1 MAEDPPGRIGF
12 VMDESKRAFLRAA
25 GLLISNVILQ
35 CRLGAKGKPRNKGS
49 DQKVVV
55 LIFGGVRHAETFS
68 QQGLVNIPHLS
79 RDLLPRA
86 LFYLLV
92 RNEGVTAHFNATSSI
107 LTGNWQHVDDWGKLP
122 PASPTLFEDFRKQLG
137 IPQSQVWVVASNKA
151 LTNLIGASS
160 LPGYGPRFG
169 ANVVFP
175 KQLLITAVENAIRE
189 GRNRDLVDRAKVQ
202 AELESVLQSSN
213 FEGLGWTVF
222 DAAETLDP
230 QVQPV
235 IHEAVAT
242 FVHSGVP
249 TTGDEL
255 TFFISREIM
264 RKFAPD
270 LLVVIFSDVEVAH
283 FGSYSLHLAGIRTGD
298 RLSYDLWQEIET
310 NTEYRGRTTMV
321 ILPEF
326 GRDPDGSSTNGFFNH
341 RADEESTRT
350 SWMMCVGAAVDK
362 PQISERPIHHIDVC
376 PTLASVL
383 GFQMPEARGNRLPE
397 FRV

>member
-1 MAEDPPGRIGF
+1 M
-12 VMDESKRAFLRAA
+12 
-25 GLLISNVILQ
+25 
-35 CRLGAKGKPRNKGS
+35 
-49 DQKVVV
+49 
-55 LIFGGVRHAETFS
+55 
-68 QQGLVNIPHLS
+68 
-79 RDLLPRA
+79 
-86 LFYLLV
+86 
-92 RNEGVTAHFNATSSI
+92 
-107 LTGNWQHVDDWGKLP
+107 
-122 PASPTLFEDFRKQLG
+122 
-137 IPQSQVWVVASNKA
+137 
-151 LTNLIGASS
+151 
-160 LPGYGPRFG
+160 
-169 ANVVFP
+169 VFP
-175 KQLLITAVENAIRE
+175 KQLLISVVENAIRE
-189 GRNRDLVDRAKVQ
+189 GRNLVDRAKVQ

-235 IHEAVAT
+235 IHEAAAT

-298 RLSYDLWQEIET
+298 QLSYDLWLEIET
-310 NTEYRGRTTMV
+310 NTEYGGRTTMV

-350 SWMMCVGAAVDK
+350 SWMVCVGAAVDK
-362 PQISERPIHHIDVC
+362 PQIIERPIHHIDVC